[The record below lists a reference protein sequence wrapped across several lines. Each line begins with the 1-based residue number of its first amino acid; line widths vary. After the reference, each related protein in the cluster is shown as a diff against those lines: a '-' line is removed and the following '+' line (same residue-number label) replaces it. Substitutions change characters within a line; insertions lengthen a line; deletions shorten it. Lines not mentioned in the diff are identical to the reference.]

1 MTSKSFIPHYSL
13 CDRHSPRVKVLESRV
28 TELEI
33 EASRLLRTLE
43 TQKALVAETESTME
57 RKLAEAS
64 KDLLLKVKL
73 NFQPKTPPLIS
84 LTVL

>member
-1 MTSKSFIPHYSL
+1 MCFILHYSL
-13 CDRHSPRVKVLESRV
+13 CDRHSRRIKVLESRV

-43 TQKALVAETESTME
+43 TQKSLVAETESTMK

-64 KDLLLKVKL
+64 KDLLLKVQL
-73 NFQPKTPPLIS
+73 FFRQRDPHS
-84 LTVL
+84 

>member
-1 MTSKSFIPHYSL
+1 M
-13 CDRHSPRVKVLESRV
+13 LESRV

-43 TQKALVAETESTME
+43 TQKALVAETESTMR
-57 RKLAEAS
+57 RKLDEAS

-73 NFQPKTPPLIS
+73 IFQPTTYAYS
-84 LTVL
+84 